1 MSQQYDNFLSELE
14 QLMHKYN
21 IAIFPSMYDSIQVWD
36 IDCFYQPKN
45 KEIKES
51 LSNLED
57 RTEYNEN

>member
-14 QLMHKYN
+14 QLMHKHN
-21 IAIFPSMYDSIQVWD
+21 IAIFPSMYDSIQIWN
-36 IDCFYQPKN
+36 IDALYQTKEQ
-45 KEIKES
+45 EIKES